1 MMDDPEDDKP
11 VDPEAPAA
19 DDSTPNA
26 PADAPAN
33 GGTGA
38 QEEAQLVFLRATNV
52 HLIIGGSIKRMTLNK
67 LFKLRLSKNKMLFC
81 FLQVGNQFTVFKF
94 EIEILKEN
102 NIKEFVKK
110 KDEII
115 NATI

>member
-38 QEEAQLVFLRATNV
+38 QEEA
-52 HLIIGGSIKRMTLNK
+52 
-67 LFKLRLSKNKMLFC
+67 
-81 FLQVGNQFTVFKF
+81 
-94 EIEILKEN
+94 
-102 NIKEFVKK
+102 
-110 KDEII
+110 
-115 NATI
+115 